1 MARDIHIEAD
11 GPEYTRARE
20 LVREIATARIN
31 ADLDLDTWNA
41 SAAAIAEELLK
52 DPALLVAFVLA
63 ASSLSFMELVVL
75 KDARHGEQTIDLL
88 QDVFARWERERR
100 EGRFW

>member
-31 ADLDLDTWNA
+31 ADQDLRTWNA

-63 ASSLSFMELVVL
+63 SSSLSFVELVML
-75 KDARHGEQTIDLL
+75 QDAKSGEQTIDLL
-88 QDVFARWERERR
+88 QEVFGRWEAERR
-100 EGRFW
+100 RGRFW

>member
-31 ADLDLDTWNA
+31 ADVDLETWNA
-41 SAAAIAEELLK
+41 SAAAISEELLGN
-52 DPALLVAFVLA
+52 PALLVAFVLA

-75 KDARHGEQTIDLL
+75 KEAREGGQTIELL
-88 QDVFARWERERR
+88 QEVFALWEQKRHD
-100 EGRFW
+100 GRFW

>member
-41 SAAAIAEELLK
+41 SAGAIAEELIK
-52 DPALLVAFVLA
+52 DPTLLVAFVLA
-63 ASSLSFMELVVL
+63 SSSLSFMELVAL
-75 KDARHGEQTIDLL
+75 KEALGGQTIEIL
-88 QDVFARWERERR
+88 QDVFANWERKRR
-100 EGRFW
+100 EGRYW

>member
-1 MARDIHIEAD
+1 MARDIHIEVD

-31 ADLDLDTWNA
+31 ADVDLDTWNA
-41 SAAAIAEELLK
+41 SAAAIAEELIN

-63 ASSLSFMELVVL
+63 SSSLTFMQVL
-75 KDARHGEQTIDLL
+75 ALKQAMGGEAIAVL
-88 QDVFARWERERR
+88 QDVFAKWESKRR
-100 EGRFW
+100 EGRYW